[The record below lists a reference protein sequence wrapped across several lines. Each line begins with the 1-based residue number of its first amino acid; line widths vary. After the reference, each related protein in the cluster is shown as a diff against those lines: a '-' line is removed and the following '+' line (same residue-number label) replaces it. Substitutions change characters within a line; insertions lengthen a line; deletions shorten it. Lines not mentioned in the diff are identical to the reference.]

1 MEPVSTLD
9 PVWLWAAASG
19 LGFALALAT
28 AVGWW
33 RQRRRA
39 DALASAIRTQPAVAV
54 AASLKAFGLQPR
66 TEFDAVL
73 EREATLARAEGGTLA
88 LLLADVDHFA
98 EINDRAGH
106 RAGDTVLE
114 EIARRLHAASG
125 DKRAAM
131 RMGGDEFV
139 FLFAHD
145 RAYDRAQT
153 EQQARDLQAALAAPL
168 VVGGT
173 PVQVTCSIGIALY
186 PLHGSRDRLLSYA
199 SIAMRSVKALGGNG
213 WAVFDPKAAAD
224 VQRERALVADLGRAV
239 QRRELELFYQP
250 KIDANTLQVT
260 AAEALLRWHHPTHG
274 MISPAVFI
282 PLAERHGLI
291 GELGNW
297 VIEEACRQAGQWRRA
312 GLRMRVAINL
322 SAYQMR
328 QDDVVARLQKAL
340 RANDLDPRRFTV
352 EITESLALENTQAT
366 QRTFE
371 GLRKAGLHVA
381 IDDFGAGQ
389 TSLAYLRQLPVSELK
404 LDMEL
409 VREVA
414 TSDRARAIAKA
425 VIGLAHEL
433 DWHVVAEGVETAA
446 QRDALVELGA
456 DELQGFMFA
465 RPMSARALG
474 LWALD
479 PEMPQHEGFRPSL
492 YHTTVDA

>member
-1 MEPVSTLD
+1 MQSLSTID
-9 PVWLWAAASG
+9 PWLWVAASG
-19 LGFALALAT
+19 LGFALSLTA

-39 DALASAIRTQPAVAV
+39 DALASAIRRPAPVPVA
-54 AASLKAFGLQPR
+54 LPMKAFGLQ
-66 TEFDAVL
+66 
-73 EREATLARAEGGTLA
+73 ARAEFEAALERAASVVQSNGGALA
-88 LLLADVDHFA
+88 VLLVDVDRFA

-106 RAGDTVLE
+106 GAGDTALE
-114 EIARRLHAASG
+114 EIARRLHAAS
-125 DKRAAM
+125 DAKRAAM

-145 RAYDRAQT
+145 VAQA
-153 EQQARDLQAALAAPL
+153 EQQARALQAAVSAPMAI
-168 VVGGT
+168 GET
-173 PVQVTCSIGIALY
+173 QVELTVSIGIALY
-186 PLHGSRDRLLSYA
+186 PLHGSRTRLLSYA
-199 SIAMRSVKALGGNG
+199 GIAMRSVKALGGNG
-213 WAVFDPKAAAD
+213 WAFYDPKAAAD
-224 VQRERALVADLGRAV
+224 VQRERAMVADLSRAV
-239 QRRELELFYQP
+239 QRHELELFYQP
-250 KIDANTLQVT
+250 KIDAATLQVT

-291 GELGNW
+291 ADLGNW

-328 QDDVVARLQKAL
+328 QDDVVGRLQKAL
-340 RANDLDPRRFTV
+340 RAHELDPRRFTV

-371 GLRKAGLHVA
+371 GLRQAGLHVA

-425 VIGLAHEL
+425 VIGLAREL
-433 DWHVVAEGVETAA
+433 DWRVVAEGVETAA
-446 QRDALVELGA
+446 QRDVLVELGA

-465 RPMSARALG
+465 RPMSSRALG

-479 PEMPQHEGFRPSL
+479 PELPQHDGFRPSL
-492 YHTTVDA
+492 YQTTVDA

>member
-1 MEPVSTLD
+1 MQAMAAID
-9 PVWLWAAASG
+9 PVWLWAFASG
-19 LGFALALAT
+19 LGFVLSLAM

-39 DALASAIRTQPAVAV
+39 DALAGAMRVRSPVPVPVPVVATMRE
-54 AASLKAFGLQPR
+54 FGMQPR
-66 TEFDAVL
+66 ADFELVL
-73 EREATLARAEGGTLA
+73 EREATRVRAQGGGLA
-88 LLLADVDHFA
+88 LLLIDIDRFA
-98 EINDRAGH
+98 EINDHAGH
-106 RAGDTVLE
+106 RAGDAALE
-114 EIARRLHAASG
+114 EIARRLHAATG
-125 DKRAAM
+125 GKRAAM

-139 FLFAHD
+139 FLFTHGDTQA
-145 RAYDRAQT
+145 
-153 EQQARDLQAALAAPL
+153 EQQAKELLAAVSAPL
-168 VVGGT
+168 TIGEA
-173 PVQVTCSIGIALY
+173 QVRMTASIGIALY
-186 PLHGSRDRLLSYA
+186 PLHGSRARLLSYA
-199 SIAMRSVKALGGNG
+199 GIAMRSVKALGGNG
-213 WAVFDPKAAAD
+213 WAIYDPKAAAD
-224 VQRERALVADLGRAV
+224 VQRERAMVADLGRAV

-250 KIDANTLQVT
+250 KIDATTLQVT

-291 GELGNW
+291 AELGNW

-328 QDDVVARLQKAL
+328 QDDVVGRLQKAL
-340 RANDLDPRRFTV
+340 RTHELDPRRFTV

-371 GLRKAGLHVA
+371 GLRQAGLHVA

-404 LDMEL
+404 LDMGL
-409 VREVA
+409 VCEVA

-425 VIGLAHEL
+425 VIGLAREL
-433 DWHVVAEGVETAA
+433 EWRVVAEGVETAA
-446 QRDALVELGA
+446 QRDVLVELGA
-456 DELQGFMFA
+456 DELQGFLFA

-479 PEMPQHEGFRPSL
+479 PELPQHEGFRPSL
-492 YHTTVDA
+492 YQTTVDA